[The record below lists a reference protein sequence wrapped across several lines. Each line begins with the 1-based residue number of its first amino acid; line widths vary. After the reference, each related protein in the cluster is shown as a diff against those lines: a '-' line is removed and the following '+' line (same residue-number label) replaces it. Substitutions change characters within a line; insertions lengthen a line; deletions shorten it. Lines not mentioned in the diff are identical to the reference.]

1 MGMQGEAGGEE
12 LGSGGEGG
20 GGEAG
25 CEGEEVHAPGL
36 EPSS

>member
-1 MGMQGEAGGEE
+1 MQGEAGGEE